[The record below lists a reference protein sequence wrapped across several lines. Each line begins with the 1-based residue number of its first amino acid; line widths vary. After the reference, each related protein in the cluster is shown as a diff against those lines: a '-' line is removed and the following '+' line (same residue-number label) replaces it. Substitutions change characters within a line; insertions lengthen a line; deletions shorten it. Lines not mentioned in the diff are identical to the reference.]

1 MKVKVETLFVPG
13 MEIPYEYDFGTT
25 SELLIKVV
33 AQRLGKPGTSHPIL
47 LMARNKFEPP
57 PCMECGRPAT
67 QLCTE
72 CLYDREGG
80 PSELC
85 DEHAEEHEHV
95 EMIMALVNSPRTGM
109 CGYSGP
115 AEPPY

>member
-1 MKVKVETLFVPG
+1 MV
-13 MEIPYEYDFGTT
+13 
-25 SELLIKVV
+25 
-33 AQRLGKPGTSHPIL
+33 
-47 LMARNKFEPP
+47 
-57 PCMECGRPAT
+57 CGQPAT

-72 CLYDREGG
+72 CLYDREDRR
-80 PSELC
+80 SELC

-109 CGYSGP
+109 CGYNGP